1 MSKSEMPTT
10 ANISNNINL
19 NLSQNDLID
28 MVIQEQ
34 LEITE
39 NELTKVKEQLQN
51 LKNEKEGF
59 RERFKEKLV
68 SRELVKQKEFNKIVK
83 DYGLTVNSSI
93 GLIEGRAGASIKI
106 GTCISVDRDDAE
118 SYKNPIA
125 YAKKYKHYRE
135 VWINSFEK
143 ANIDFVASNDKGLN
157 VHISTC
163 INLTEKETEIL
174 LSNDRVCAEKEIK
187 LTNIKCELDMNYLEY
202 AYGEKKIKGKIVKA
216 SLKKTGE
223 GKAILDMLQRA
234 TNIKMIG

>member
-51 LKNEKEGF
+51 LKNEKEDF
-59 RERFKEKLV
+59 RKRFEEKLV
-68 SRELVKQKEFNKIVK
+68 SRELAKQKEFNKIVK
-83 DYGLTVNSSI
+83 DYGLTVNSVI
-93 GLIEGRAGASIKI
+93 RLIEGRAGASIKVGYYTKI
-106 GTCISVDRDDAE
+106 DKDDAE

-125 YAKKYKHYRE
+125 YAKKYTYVSD
-135 VWINSFEK
+135 VWICRFSEVQ
-143 ANIDFVASNDKGLN
+143 IDFKATNDKGLT
-157 VHISTC
+157 VSMSLSVK
-163 INLTEKETEIL
+163 LTEKETDVF

-187 LTNIKCELDMNYLEY
+187 LRNIKCELDMNYLEY